1 VSVTAQRA
9 SVIVFSR
16 ASFLAVFGCS
26 LLSLLLIGCGGG
38 SKAIPSSTGPASL
51 LERNPTYHGGRL
63 LQHVSVAT
71 LFWGPELEQE
81 RVHRYINGF
90 FQALFADGRYLA
102 NLAQYNAGGYQIGNG
117 RLVATTNDGA
127 PLPAKVTNA
136 QIQAEISAQVAAGKL
151 PAPGADTLYVVL
163 VPSTVIVVDPTGIDS
178 DHNFTGFHAYS
189 QSGGFAYAVVL
200 AESDAEM
207 TITASHELAETVTDP
222 VSDTWATVAWI
233 DDQYGEIADIVQN
246 MYAAGQI
253 GKEDY
258 LDVLVG
264 AGGVSYVVQKVWSVK
279 EGAPAAF
286 TGRSAA
292 AS

>member
-1 VSVTAQRA
+1 VRTFGKAK
-9 SVIVFSR
+9 FP
-16 ASFLAVFGCS
+16 AVLGSC

-38 SKAIPSSTGPASL
+38 GSNAIHSSTGPASTL
-51 LERNPTYHGGRL
+51 DRNPTYHGGRL

-71 LFWGPELEQE
+71 LFWGSELEQE
-81 RVHRYINGF
+81 RLHRYFNGF

-102 NLAQYNAGGYQIGNG
+102 NLAQYSAGGYQIGNG
-117 RLVATTNDGA
+117 RLVATTNDGV
-127 PLPAKVTNA
+127 PLPAKVTDA
-136 QIQAEISAQVAAGKL
+136 QIRAEISAQVAAGKL
-151 PAPGADTLYVVL
+151 PAPKADTFYVVL
-163 VPSTVIVVDPTGIDS
+163 IPSTVTVVDPNGIDS
-178 DHNFTGFHAYS
+178 DHHFSGFHAYS

-200 AESDAEM
+200 AESNEEM

-222 VSDTWATVAWI
+222 QSDTWATVAWI
-233 DDQYGEIADIVQN
+233 DEQYGEIADIVQN

-264 AGGVSYVVQKVWSVK
+264 GGGVSYVVQKVWSVK
-279 EGAPAAF
+279 VGAPAAF

-292 AS
+292 GS